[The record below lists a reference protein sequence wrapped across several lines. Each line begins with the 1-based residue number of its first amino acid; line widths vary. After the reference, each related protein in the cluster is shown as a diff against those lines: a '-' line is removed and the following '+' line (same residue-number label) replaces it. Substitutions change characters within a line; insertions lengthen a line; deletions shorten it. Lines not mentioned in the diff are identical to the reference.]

1 MLVEGADFAGD
12 GADEI
17 GLVGWEVGEGLGAF
31 GVLDLVV
38 RWFVRGVGWWIDWS
52 RVEGVK
58 STSLLPSSPYI
69 LMSVSCC

>member
-52 RVEGVK
+52 RVRGALEV
-58 STSLLPSSPYI
+58 P
-69 LMSVSCC
+69 VCCRARRTF